1 MTESKYKKICLYINK
16 KIDNI
21 KGDDYTKEKYRSTE
35 KYKDY
40 VIREIFE
47 ESGIKEILNCFF
59 VWESFV
65 INNNLGW
72 STYSGNF
79 DDYIIE
85 LKAFFDLNFDRIYDY
100 GDMTK
105 NVLEKF
111 YTLERRKEILKEVL
125 KK

>member
-1 MTESKYKKICLYINK
+1 MI
-16 KIDNI
+16 
-21 KGDDYTKEKYRSTE
+21 TE

-40 VIREIFE
+40 VISLIFE

-59 VWESFV
+59 VWASFI

-85 LKAFFDLNFDRIYDY
+85 LKAFFDLNFNRIYNY

-125 KK
+125 NK